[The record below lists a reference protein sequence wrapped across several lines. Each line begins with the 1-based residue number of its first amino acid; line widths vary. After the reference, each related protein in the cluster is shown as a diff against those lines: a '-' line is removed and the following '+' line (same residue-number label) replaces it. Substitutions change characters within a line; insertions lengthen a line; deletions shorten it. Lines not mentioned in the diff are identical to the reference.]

1 MDTDNEKEHA
11 KGNKRCD
18 DARRGVHELL
28 DWNPLLQPDILCT
41 EAIEFNPSY
50 ASVARARTRTLAN
63 MRARTRAQG
72 YARSN
77 HTHRAGALALAR
89 LLFLRHRPSAAG
101 RARDLARRLGR
112 RARLVARMS
121 S

>member
-41 EAIEFNPSY
+41 EAIEFNPSD
-50 ASVARARTRTLAN
+50 AFVA
-63 MRARTRAQG
+63 RARTRAQG
-72 YARSN
+72 HARSK
-77 HTHRAGALALAR
+77 HTHRAGPLALAR
-89 LLFLRHRPSAAG
+89 LLVLRHRPSAAG
-101 RARDLARRLGR
+101 
-112 RARLVARMS
+112 
-121 S
+121 